1 MNRDQDRDEER
12 LDFSALDLDR
22 DAEKFE
28 RLVGNVMWRARGEL
42 NRRAAAQTLTLS
54 EAVATWFRPAI
65 AAAAA
70 IAAVSLTLLATTGGR
85 SEGETDAGAYLSSA
99 GVPAAM
105 TAWYEEDRSPTA
117 SDLLV
122 ATSGED

>member
-1 MNRDQDRDEER
+1 MNRDEERDQER
-12 LDFSALDLDR
+12 LDFSALDLDHNT
-22 DAEKFE
+22 EKLE
-28 RLVGNVMWRARGEL
+28 RLVGSVMWRAREEL
-42 NRRAAAQTLTLS
+42 NRRAAAQTLTVS

-70 IAAVSLTLLATTGGR
+70 IAAVSLTLLATTAGR
-85 SEGETDAGAYLSSA
+85 GEDETDAGAYLSNA